1 MNKVVN
7 QLMNEFEFRVITESV
22 SDRDGHTTRMET
34 VMHHSE
40 DEDDSLRESMQNI
53 IDEFMSDSK
62 H

>member
-1 MNKVVN
+1 
-7 QLMNEFEFRVITESV
+7 MNEFEFRVITESV